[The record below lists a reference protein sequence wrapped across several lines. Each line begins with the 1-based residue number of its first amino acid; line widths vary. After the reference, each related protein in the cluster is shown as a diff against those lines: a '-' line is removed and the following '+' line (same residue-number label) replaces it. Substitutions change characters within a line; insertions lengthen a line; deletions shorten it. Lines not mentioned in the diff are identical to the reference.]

1 MEGHQ
6 HLIPKTSDDYFADI
20 RPLLDSE
27 VQNQLRELVR
37 VPEVQR
43 VIKNYLGQIS
53 EQELAS
59 QINSIQS
66 INEFKA
72 KLLQPVVAVI
82 QKRSTFCL
90 TSSGKSNL
98 DRSGKE
104 KYLFVSNHR
113 DIILDSAFLNILM
126 LEVGM
131 GLPRIAIGDNL
142 LLTPWIRTL
151 VRMAGAFIVKRK
163 PSIREM
169 LEESKKLSMY
179 IRSSVGYD
187 EESVWLAQS
196 EGRRKD
202 SNDRTQTSVLK
213 MLTLSSSE
221 RDIAKALEPLKITP
235 TAITYEYDPC
245 DYLKAQEMLQKRLN
259 PEWKKSGEDDL
270 INMQTGIE
278 GQKGRVHFSFAQP
291 LRDLATITMGAKDS
305 KEALKMVAEE
315 IDRQIFLNYR
325 FYPSHYA
332 AYDLLFGGSEF
343 QGMYSVKE
351 RANFEIYLDEQIAKV
366 KVDGK
371 KDSDFLRHKLLEMYS
386 TPLKNHLFAR
396 KEIR

>member
-82 QKRSTFCL
+82 QKRSTFSL

-104 KYLFVSNHR
+104 KYLFISNHR

-142 LLTPWIRTL
+142 LLAPWIRTL

-291 LRDLATITMGAKDS
+291 LRDIATITMGAKDS

-371 KDSDFLRHKLLEMYS
+371 KDSDFLRNKLLEMYS